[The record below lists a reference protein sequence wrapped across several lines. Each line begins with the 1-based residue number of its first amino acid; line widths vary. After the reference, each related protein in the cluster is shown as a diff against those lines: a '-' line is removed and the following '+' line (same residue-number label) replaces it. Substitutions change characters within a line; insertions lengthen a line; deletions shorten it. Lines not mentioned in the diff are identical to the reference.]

1 MEENRIKIWIHKI
14 KDTAVVLLHFLAVC
28 SPLSLVCV
36 TTPELLA
43 GETIGQWVWFGKAVL
58 FSTGCIVVVCLLQ
71 LFYGSSRKEML
82 SFSSFSAC
90 VSWSLILLGGTGS
103 RIDDFRLNIF
113 DRVVCRNGEA
123 AACAGNR
130 ELVGSGFACFIGYDI
145 AVSVIQI
152 VGDVETV
159 IAVIVELVTVDVI
172 GESVGNH
179 IAVDFQIDRVASR
192 P

>member
-58 FSTGCIVVVCLLQ
+58 FSTGCIVAVCLLQ

-90 VSWSLILLGGTGS
+90 VSWSLILLEELKPFGDYVS
-103 RIDDFRLNIF
+103 CMAFLLPVIF
-113 DRVVCRNGEA
+113 VMHLPVLFLIPVRMPDIWQWYYLS
-123 AACAGNR
+123 ACIIICNS
-130 ELVGSGFACFIGYDI
+130 EHGSG
-145 AVSVIQI
+145 
-152 VGDVETV
+152 
-159 IAVIVELVTVDVI
+159 
-172 GESVGNH
+172 
-179 IAVDFQIDRVASR
+179 
-192 P
+192 

>member
-58 FSTGCIVVVCLLQ
+58 FSTGCIVAVCLLQ

-90 VSWSLILLGGTGS
+90 VSWSLILLGGIEAVWGLCQLYGFSASGHFRYALTGS
-103 RIDDFRLNIF
+103 FFNPGPYAGYL
-113 DRVVCRNGEA
+113 A
-123 AACAGNR
+123 A
-130 ELVGSGFACFIGYDI
+130 
-145 AVSVIQI
+145 
-152 VGDVETV
+152 
-159 IAVIVELVTVDVI
+159 VTT
-172 GESVGNH
+172 S
-179 IAVDFQIDRVASR
+179 S
-192 P
+192 